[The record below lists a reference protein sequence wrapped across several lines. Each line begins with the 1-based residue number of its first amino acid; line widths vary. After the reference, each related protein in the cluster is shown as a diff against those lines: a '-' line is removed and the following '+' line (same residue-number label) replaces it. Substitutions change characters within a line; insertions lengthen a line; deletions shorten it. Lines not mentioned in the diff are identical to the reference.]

1 MKKISSLVLSLF
13 MFSCYSFSQS
23 FDDGTNLIS
32 LGFGVP
38 PGQRIANDFN
48 KDFKSFIDYRLK
60 NYGTVVLKYEHGLN
74 KNFGL
79 GLNTE
84 YSGAT
89 VSYKYDYN
97 NNSTWRYEYRIKS
110 NVFGFYARMNGHLP
124 LTDKFDLYGG
134 VGLGYLYTI
143 NKNSDTNPITA
154 KDFQQT
160 QKILDF
166 DYQITLGA
174 RFMVKESVGFF
185 VELGWATTPAQI
197 GVAFKF

>member
-1 MKKISSLVLSLF
+1 MKKISSLALSLF

-48 KDFKSFIDYRLK
+48 KDYKSFIDYRLK

-79 GLNTE
+79 GLHTE
-84 YSGAT
+84 YSGAA

-97 NNSTWRYEYRIKS
+97 NNSAWRYEYRIKS

-124 LTDKFDLYGG
+124 LTDKFDLFGG

-143 NKNSDTNPITA
+143 NKNSDTNPNTA

-166 DYQITLGA
+166 DYQITLGT